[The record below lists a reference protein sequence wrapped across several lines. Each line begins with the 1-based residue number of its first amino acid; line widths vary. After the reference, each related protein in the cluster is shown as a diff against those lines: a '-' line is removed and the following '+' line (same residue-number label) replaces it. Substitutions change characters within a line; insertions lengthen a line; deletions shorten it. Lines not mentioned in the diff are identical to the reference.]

1 MLSLAESIV
10 ELLSEDNVDIEK
22 VKELIINLAY
32 KVEEYDNQN

>member
-1 MLSLAESIV
+1 MLSIAESIV

>member
-10 ELLSEDNVDIEK
+10 ELLSEDSIDIEK

-32 KVEEYDNQN
+32 KVEEYDNQS

>member
-10 ELLSEDNVDIEK
+10 ELLSEDKIDIEK

>member
-10 ELLSEDNVDIEK
+10 ELLSEDSIDIEK

>member
-10 ELLSEDNVDIEK
+10 ELLSEDSVDIEK

>member
-10 ELLSEDNVDIEK
+10 ELLSEDDIDIEK

>member
-1 MLSLAESIV
+1 MLSIAESIV
-10 ELLSEDNVDIEK
+10 ELLSEDDIDMEK